1 LKKNFPW
8 GISWFRGRTFVGG
21 KINMAKLINR
31 DTMLISTGTII
42 DNPESDRGCR
52 TKITTKV
59 ADTRKLLE
67 GYEGG
72 AHCVIFCGD
81 RVSTVHD
88 LSGLMRFKVVEEG
101 A

>member
-1 LKKNFPW
+1 ME
-8 GISWFRGRTFVGG
+8 G
-21 KINMAKLINR
+21 KIAMAKLIHQG
-31 DTMLISTGTII
+31 TMLISTGTII

>member
-1 LKKNFPW
+1 
-8 GISWFRGRTFVGG
+8 
-21 KINMAKLINR
+21 MAKLINQE
-31 DTMLISTGTII
+31 TMLISTGTII

-59 ADTRKLLE
+59 SNARKLLE

-72 AHCVIFCGD
+72 LHRVIFYGD
-81 RVSTVHD
+81 RINAIRD
-88 LSGLMRFKVVEEG
+88 LSGLMKFKVVEEG